1 MVFIDSN
8 VPMYL
13 VGGAH
18 ENKERAER
26 LLRRLVDGNHH
37 IATDAEVL
45 QEILHRYH
53 AINRHDAIGPAFAV
67 LTNTVDSILPITA
80 DDVREAHQI
89 LETRVGLSARDA
101 IHAAIMNRYEITEIL
116 TFDDGFDLLPGIKR
130 IY

>member
-1 MVFIDSN
+1 MVFVDSN

-13 VGGAH
+13 VGGPH

-26 LLRRLVDGNHH
+26 LLRRLIDSNRH

-53 AINRHDAIGPAFAV
+53 AIDRHDAIEPAFAI
-67 LTNTVDSILPITA
+67 LTETVDSILPITS
-80 DDVREAHQI
+80 DDVHEARHI
-89 LETRVGLSARDA
+89 LETRTGLSARDA

-116 TFDDGFDLLPGIKR
+116 TFDRAFDLLPGIKR
-130 IY
+130 IS